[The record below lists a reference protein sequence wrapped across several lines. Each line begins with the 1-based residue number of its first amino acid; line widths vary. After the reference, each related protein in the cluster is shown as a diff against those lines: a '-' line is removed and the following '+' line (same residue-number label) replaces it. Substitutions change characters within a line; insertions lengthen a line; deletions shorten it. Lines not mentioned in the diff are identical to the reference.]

1 MSFRETLKV
10 IARGIARLA
19 IMPMFVSYC
28 ARALADKDQ
37 AFRSSSQLLSLLPG
51 IFGDYL
57 RREFYRLTLAECAK
71 TAQIGFGTLFSSVA
85 AKVGEHAYIGGY
97 CIIGHAD
104 IGRDVLLGSGVHL
117 LSGKH
122 QHGIDDVE
130 LPIRCQP
137 RRSER
142 ISIGDDTWIG
152 DNATILANVGKKCVV
167 GAGSVVVSDIPE
179 CSIAAGNPAKVFA
192 PRERRSGSGGSASW

>member
-1 MSFRETLKV
+1 V

-28 ARALADKDQ
+28 VRALADKDQ
-37 AFRSSSQLLSLLPG
+37 AFRSSSQFLSLFPG
-51 IFGDYL
+51 IFGD
-57 RREFYRLTLAECAK
+57 EFYRRTLAECAK
-71 TAQIGFGTLFSSVA
+71 TAQISFGTLFSSVA
-85 AKVGEHAYIGGY
+85 AKVGERAYIGGY

-137 RRSER
+137 RRFER